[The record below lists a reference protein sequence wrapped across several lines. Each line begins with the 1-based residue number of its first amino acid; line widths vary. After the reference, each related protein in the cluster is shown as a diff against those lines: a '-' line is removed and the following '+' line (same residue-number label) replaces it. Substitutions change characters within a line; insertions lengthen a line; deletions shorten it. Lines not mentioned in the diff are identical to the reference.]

1 MLIPERARQEGR
13 LRTIRFLAEEAMRL
27 ADEGGHTDIAL
38 RFVEALS
45 MVDDELRA
53 IEGRHAADACGCL
66 RTS

>member
-1 MLIPERARQEGR
+1 
-13 LRTIRFLAEEAMRL
+13 MRL

-38 RFVEALS
+38 RFVEAMS